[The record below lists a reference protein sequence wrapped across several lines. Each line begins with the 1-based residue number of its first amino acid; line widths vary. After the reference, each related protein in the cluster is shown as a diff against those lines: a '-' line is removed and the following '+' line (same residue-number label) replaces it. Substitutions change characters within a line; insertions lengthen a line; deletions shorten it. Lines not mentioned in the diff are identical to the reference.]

1 MCNGSLPSIGVT
13 GLWRGPGGNGT
24 AAGGGASSGS
34 QGASA
39 PGGSGGARSSGP
51 RGMGPS
57 TLLTGVNGI
66 DNSNLKLGKNS
77 LLGA

>member
-1 MCNGSLPSIGVT
+1 MCNGSLPSINVT
-13 GLWRGPGGNGT
+13 GLWRGPGGNG
-24 AAGGGASSGS
+24 AGGASSGS
-34 QGASA
+34 QAASA
-39 PGGSGGARSSGP
+39 PGGSGGARSSAPG
-51 RGMGPS
+51 GMGPS